1 MSIRLIIN
9 PLASYLFNCVAELQR
24 SVLGVGINRYVEN
37 LKKCNDR
44 QVLGLSEKN
53 NKKHTLRSTSGMCG
67 KISVFCLTPFFL
79 GGGQKLDRFRS

>member
-9 PLASYLFNCVAELQR
+9 PLASYLCNCVAELQR

-53 NKKHTLRSTSGMCG
+53 NKNTHSAVRQACVEKYQ
-67 KISVFCLTPFFL
+67 FFV
-79 GGGQKLDRFRS
+79 